1 MQNLLAASV
10 GMAVLIVGTAAFQSP
25 ADARREGGVHRGGGG
40 QVGTVNRN
48 FSANRNINRNAS
60 VNRNINRN
68 ANINRNVDVNRNR
81 NVNVNRN
88 VKYVYRNGQRGYW
101 RNGIW
106 IAAPVAAGAAYGYGG
121 TSCSYFYN
129 QWQKTNS
136 IYWRDRYNQCV
147 NGP

>member
-1 MQNLLAASV
+1 MRNLLTASV
-10 GMAVLIVGTAAFQSP
+10 GIAVHFVGAAAFQSP
-25 ADARREGGVHRGGGG
+25 ADARPGGGVHRGGGG
-40 QVGTVNRN
+40 GHVGTVNRN
-48 FSANRNINRNAS
+48 FSANRNINRNAN
-60 VNRNINRN
+60 V
-68 ANINRNVDVNRNR
+68 NRNVDVNRNR

-88 VKYVYRNGQRGYW
+88 VNGNVKYVYRNGQRGFW
-101 RNGIW
+101 RNGVW

-121 TSCSYFYN
+121 TSCGYFYN